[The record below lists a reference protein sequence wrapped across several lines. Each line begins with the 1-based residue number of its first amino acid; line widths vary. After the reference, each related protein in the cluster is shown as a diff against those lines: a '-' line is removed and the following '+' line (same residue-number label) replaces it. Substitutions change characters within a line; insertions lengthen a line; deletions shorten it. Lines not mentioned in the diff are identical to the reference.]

1 MSRTK
6 PPALAYASYPLRLA
20 PGRAATASSP
30 PGVTERRYEALR
42 TPSTREGLP
51 LRRFD
56 QCWVEPGLPPRPPP
70 RHSSTTADNN
80 HAVAGPARDVN
91 R

>member
-6 PPALAYASYPLRLA
+6 PPALAIRFASRLGA
-20 PGRAATASSP
+20 PRTASSP

-70 RHSSTTADNN
+70 RHSSTSTNN